1 MLGAAQGQWLAFCRA
16 AGLDPSTDRRAAFDG
31 AIDQAAFIG
40 PGVDPSAFAA
50 HLGHKV
56 AGEDDPVAALTGLRV
71 EELSLAFACAH
82 AAPRALAHFEREFG
96 GDIARG
102 LAQVGTPGD
111 ASQDA
116 GQLIRQKL
124 FVGEPSRSP
133 KILDYAGR
141 GPLRAWL
148 RVTAV
153 RTSLNLE
160 RARQRRPDQC
170 SPEGDDDLM
179 HMAADACDPEL
190 AHLKNHYRDQ
200 FKQAFE
206 QAIADLSDR
215 NRNMLRHHL
224 VEQLSID
231 EIGTAYGVHRA
242 TAARWITAAREA
254 IRGRV
259 RALMTERF
267 GVPPEQ
273 LDSVMRLVQSE
284 LDLSVHRVLGGRSS

>member
-1 MLGAAQGQWLAFCRA
+1 MSGAARDSWLAFCRA
-16 AGLDPSTDRRAAFDG
+16 AELDSSSDRRAAFESVV
-31 AIDQAAFIG
+31 ARAAFVG

-50 HLGHKV
+50 HLGRKV
-56 AGEDDPVAALTGLRV
+56 AGEDEPVAALAGLRI

-102 LAQVGTPGD
+102 LAQAGTPGD
-111 ASQDA
+111 AGQDA

-124 FVGEPSRSP
+124 FVGEPGRSP

-148 RVTAV
+148 RITAV

-170 SPEGDDDLM
+170 SPEGDDDLV
-179 HMAADACDPEL
+179 HAAAEAYDPEL
-190 AHLKNHYRDQ
+190 AYLKNHYRDQ

-206 QAIADLSDR
+206 HAVAELPDRDR
-215 NRNMLRHHL
+215 NVLRHHL
-224 VEQLSID
+224 VERLSID

-242 TAARWITAAREA
+242 TAARWIAAAREA

-259 RALMTERF
+259 RAVMTERF

-284 LDLSVHRVLGGRSS
+284 LDLSVHRVLGER